1 MRDESDK
8 TKELCNMCVFSPP
21 NLPEDKYPREDWLEL
36 QQKACSFDYVP
47 GDADCLISSGSRHSN
62 SGWVT
67 VASIGNAGFS
77 LGDPEMLCGNIAC
90 YATAS
95 VQSNSRWASSARAVF
110 T

>member
-47 GDADCLISSGSRHSN
+47 GDADCLISS
-62 SGWVT
+62 VT
-67 VASIGNAGFS
+67 GRPEIGGQYAAR
-77 LGDPEMLCGNIAC
+77 LGD
-90 YATAS
+90 
-95 VQSNSRWASSARAVF
+95 F
-110 T
+110 